1 MHEMHARSLERRT
14 DRGETA
20 DLFDVLLVALGAGGP
35 PRGASG
41 VPEGVV
47 VLKGM
52 LPDPW
57 HHHLKTPE
65 GGGDT
70 KVTHGGGRKDTGN
83 GLGRLGGGGAVG
95 LSRSLSS

>member
-1 MHEMHARSLERRT
+1 MHEMHARSLERQT

-20 DLFDVLLVALGAGGP
+20 NLFDVLLVALGAGRP
-35 PRGASG
+35 PWGASR

-57 HHHLKTPE
+57 HHHLRHQR
-65 GGGDT
+65 GG
-70 KVTHGGGRKDTGN
+70 H
-83 GLGRLGGGGAVG
+83 
-95 LSRSLSS
+95 